1 MTAPNFWKTDLEY
14 IEKVYH
20 EAKACSEKRI
30 LCQSA
35 GNRPVY
41 MLAYGEKKRLGSA
54 NYSSALGARDKGCYC
69 PKGQTPCVILIG
81 AEHGSE
87 TEGVAAITNL
97 ISLLETGVDLAGK
110 RNDAL
115 LEAAKKVRLVLVP
128 VANPDGRARVKPDCM
143 IGLKF
148 EEFRYWAQ
156 GTWADGSPCA
166 WPQCK
171 SVHPIKNAAG
181 FLGGYYND
189 DGINM
194 MHDKFFH
201 PMARET
207 QAILDLCESEAAD
220 FIIHLHGGGNI
231 KGGFL
236 ATDYAT
242 KECSEAIVELY
253 KRCQAVGDL
262 EGLEYLTSTMPSV
275 PSGENPLPFNLVSMC
290 HHVSGAVSACYE
302 SNEGILDEPGMPTRL
317 THEQIL
323 RMHAIMFEEC
333 FKMAMEK

>member
-1 MTAPNFWKTDLEY
+1 MATPYYWKTDLEY
-14 IEKVYH
+14 IKNAYEG
-20 EAKACSEKRI
+20 AKNCTEKRI
-30 LCQSA
+30 LCESV
-35 GNRPVY
+35 GKRPVY
-41 MLAYGEKKRLGSA
+41 MLAYGEKKTRGRA
-54 NYSSALGARDKGCYC
+54 NYSSALGARDKGHFS
-69 PKGQTPCVILIG
+69 PKGQRPCVILIG

-97 ISLLETGVDLAGK
+97 ISLLETGKDLRGRENPK
-110 RNDAL
+110 I
-115 LEAAKKVRLVLVP
+115 LEAVKGIRLVLVP

-156 GTWADGSPCA
+156 GTWADGSLCA

-171 SVHPIKNAAG
+171 SVHPIKDAAG

-194 MHDKFFH
+194 MHDKFYH

-207 QAILDLCESEAAD
+207 QAILDLCDGEAAD
-220 FIIHLHGGGNI
+220 FVIHLHGGGNI
-231 KGGFL
+231 KGGML
-236 ATDYAT
+236 ATDYVT
-242 KECSEAIVELY
+242 KDCSEAIVALY
-253 KRCQAVGDL
+253 QRCQAIGDL
-262 EGLEYLTSTMPSV
+262 EGLEYLPSTVPST

-290 HHVSGAVSACYE
+290 HHISGAVSACYE

-323 RMHAIMFEEC
+323 RMHEILFEEC
-333 FKMAMEK
+333 FLMAQGR